1 MHSPDYVC
9 TSVSKL
15 ELVSWLQHQIAEQ
28 KRIDA
33 TTSGAPGL
41 SEPTVHVPAAKE
53 LATNPLVQVVLPDPK
68 KQRKSNTKSLF
79 ENKGALTS
87 LYSFRTLLTRS
98 CIQRLRE

>member
-1 MHSPDYVC
+1 M
-9 TSVSKL
+9 
-15 ELVSWLQHQIAEQ
+15 SWLQHQIGDQ

-41 SEPTVHVPAAKE
+41 NEPTVHVPVAKE

-79 ENKGALTS
+79 ENKGTRIPPCS
-87 LYSFRTLLTRS
+87 LGTGH
-98 CIQRLRE
+98 C

>member
-1 MHSPDYVC
+1 MC
-9 TSVSKL
+9 TFVSVSKI